1 VVRSAGRSATPC
13 RCARVRYIAR
23 RAHAGWPSTARDRSI
38 KGKVYQRTHVLP
50 PPPLGYDQRMLC
62 SSTRTAPPP
71 LAGPRFRG
79 GGGGGQFG
87 DDGRAGRLG
96 VERIGSATN
105 PFELALTSFSPTPP
119 PALAQQPMQLR
130 PEALRPY
137 TQRPAKS
144 TKLQPQTLGP
154 ETLLP
159 ETPMKLHPEPLHPE
173 AVPRKVDDFAPRN
186 AAFRKSAE
194 AAPINSATTTAASQ
208 IAEVSYVSMIEHR

>member
-1 VVRSAGRSATPC
+1 
-13 RCARVRYIAR
+13 
-23 RAHAGWPSTARDRSI
+23 
-38 KGKVYQRTHVLP
+38 
-50 PPPLGYDQRMLC
+50 
-62 SSTRTAPPP
+62 
-71 LAGPRFRG
+71 
-79 GGGGGQFG
+79 
-87 DDGRAGRLG
+87 
-96 VERIGSATN
+96 
-105 PFELALTSFSPTPP
+105 
-119 PALAQQPMQLR
+119 MQLR